1 MNGILYSQKQIA
13 YTVIPNNLKENL
25 LSLLLYYNRN
35 VMIAVIVEE
44 WFRVMIK
51 VLFRPNRFSVMIS
64 YMGRIFRGCR
74 IL

>member
-35 VMIAVIVEE
+35 VKIAG
-44 WFRVMIK
+44 
-51 VLFRPNRFSVMIS
+51 NC
-64 YMGRIFRGCR
+64 CR
-74 IL
+74 AVSGYD